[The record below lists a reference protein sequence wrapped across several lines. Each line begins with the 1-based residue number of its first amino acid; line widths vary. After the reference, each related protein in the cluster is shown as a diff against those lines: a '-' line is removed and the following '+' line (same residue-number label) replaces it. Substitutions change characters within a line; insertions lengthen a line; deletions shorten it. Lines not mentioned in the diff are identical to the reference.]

1 MIQKLKVEKDTLED
15 RFSQADQEKKHQ
27 INPESSQ
34 IDFFSAKEDRIQ
46 SIDCGTES
54 SKCYKK
60 LNESVKNNHK
70 NEFSKYLE
78 DSNERKDKRFKA
90 EDPKLFQNP
99 YSVSTILKFGTMKL
113 KIPQILKNLQQT
125 SQAQRTN
132 QRPIFL

>member
-54 SKCYKK
+54 SKYYKK
-60 LNESVKNNHK
+60 LNESVKNNHQ

-78 DSNERKDKRFKA
+78 DSNVRKDKRSKT
-90 EDPKLFQNP
+90 EDPKVIP
-99 YSVSTILKFGTMKL
+99 KSIFGVNNS
-113 KIPQILKNLQQT
+113 KICNYKTENSSNI
-125 SQAQRTN
+125 
-132 QRPIFL
+132 